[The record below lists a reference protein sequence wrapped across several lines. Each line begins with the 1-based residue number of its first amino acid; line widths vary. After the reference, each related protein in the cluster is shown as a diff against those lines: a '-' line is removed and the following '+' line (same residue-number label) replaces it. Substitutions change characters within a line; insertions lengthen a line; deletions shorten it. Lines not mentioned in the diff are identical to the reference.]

1 QQITSLSLLVIGV
14 FLILDGKLT
23 VGALVAANMLAGR
36 VLAPIAGIASV
47 ITRGTQTL
55 SSLKSID
62 RIMSL
67 DRERS
72 SQRAYVSRKIKEGQ
86 IAFENVSFAYP
97 AAPGNALEKVSFK
110 IEGG

>member
-1 QQITSLSLLVIGV
+1 MLTSLLLIVIGV
-14 FLILDGKLT
+14 FLIQNGTLT

-47 ITRGTQTL
+47 ITRGTQTF

-67 DRERS
+67 ERERS
-72 SQRAYVSRKIKEGQ
+72 PERTYVARKIEQGR
-86 IAFENVSFAYP
+86 IAFEDVSFAYP
-97 AAPGNALEKVSFK
+97 NPPGHALA
-110 IEGG
+110 

>member
-1 QQITSLSLLVIGV
+1 MLPSRSPACLLVIIGV

-67 DRERS
+67 ERERS
-72 SQRAYVSRKIKEGQ
+72 PRARLRLQ
-86 IAFENVSFAYP
+86 ENR
-97 AAPGNALEKVSFK
+97 
-110 IEGG
+110 

>member
-1 QQITSLSLLVIGV
+1 
-14 FLILDGKLT
+14 
-23 VGALVAANMLAGR
+23 MLAGR

-67 DRERS
+67 ERERS
-72 SQRAYVSRKIKEGQ
+72 PQRAYVTRKIDEGR
-86 IAFENVSFAYP
+86 IAFENVSFSLSQRARQSAGKGLVQNRGRRKDRHHRPRRLGQNHGRPP
-97 AAPGNALEKVSFK
+97 AAGIL
-110 IEGG
+110 